1 MRINHYDKIND
12 QKSAVKEF
20 NKILSLPEVIN
31 QESPNLESSN
41 LGDIFRLIIICLF
54 LVCSFSIVYGIL
66 KNIKNI
72 FLKGFLFSLFLIII
86 LFICLIINYIF

>member
-1 MRINHYDKIND
+1 MERNHYGEIRDLE
-12 QKSAVKEF
+12 SAVKAF
-20 NKILSLPEVIN
+20 NKKLPPPEKRN
-31 QESPNLESSN
+31 QGSSN
-41 LGDIFRLIIICLF
+41 LGDIIRLIIICLF

-86 LFICLIINYIF
+86 LFISLIINYIF